1 MKKILSV
8 DSNLLNSKV
17 IEQDVKEFFTSNG
30 DEIEFFVSQN
40 PQNTLDVINNN
51 EIDII
56 FIDISSTHY
65 DGLKLLKYIKSQGLR
80 QSKIVAVTTLENHS
94 YRIEALKLK
103 VYRYIYK
110 PYDNKEIKEVLSKF
124 FSINY
129 YAKEINRTEHFINTE
144 DLEPQSVTKNDFV
157 KTSEDVEIIEN
168 FEQKHIDKNAHEF
181 LSNYDD
187 FNLDT
192 QDLDNLDLTLD
203 QMIDSLL
210 VYGDLKSVLP
220 DVIDI
225 LKAYNSFLFGMTEFE
240 ELSKVVY
247 SIMILLRD
255 MDIDNIEC
263 MPMVSR
269 LIITTI
275 QDLVDWKEK
284 VFIDKTADDVYYIN
298 DCILNSYVQLQD
310 LVTTL

>member
-1 MKKILSV
+1 MKKILSI

-17 IEQDVKEFFTSNG
+17 IEQDVKEYFSKF
-30 DEIEFFVSQN
+30 DDQVEFFVSQN
-40 PQNTLDVINNN
+40 PQNTLDIINKH

-56 FIDISSTHY
+56 FIDISSSHY
-65 DGLKLLKYIKSQGLR
+65 NGIKLLKYIKSQGLR
-80 QSKIVAVTTLENHS
+80 QSKIVAVTTLEDRS
-94 YRIEALKLK
+94 FRLEALKMK

-144 DLEPQSVTKNDFV
+144 DLQSKITKDDIQT
-157 KTSEDVEIIEN
+157 KDEDKEIIEE
-168 FEQKHIDKNAHEF
+168 FEQKHKLLSAKELIEGYEEFGLETNDIDDLDLALDRLMDNILVF
-181 LSNYDD
+181 DD
-187 FNLDT
+187 FE
-192 QDLDNLDLTLD
+192 
-203 QMIDSLL
+203 SA
-210 VYGDLKSVLP
+210 LP
-220 DVIDI
+220 DIIHI
-225 LKAYNSFLFGMTEFE
+225 LETYNRFLFSLTEFE

-247 SIMILLRD
+247 SIIILLRD
-255 MDIDNIEC
+255 IKIDELEC
-263 MPMVSR
+263 KPMVTR

-284 VFIDKTADDVYYIN
+284 VFIDQAAEDVFYIN

-310 LVTTL
+310 LITK